1 MTAHAERPSAAYADR
16 CAVVGIGATDFSR
29 ESGRS
34 ELTLAVQAA
43 TAAAADAGL
52 ALDDIDGIVCCTSDN
67 VSEITL
73 AHALGISDLSYW
85 GQVGPGGVAPPAMV
99 GQAVAAVTAG
109 LAETVLVFRSLNGR
123 SGRRLGRGTKGAT
136 QSVVGGNSSFDELF
150 VPFGLTTAGQ
160 FFAML
165 ARRFMHDTGVTHE
178 DLSRIAVACR
188 AYAQENHRAQ
198 MHGRELTLEQA
209 MDARMIS
216 DPLRLNDFCLETDG
230 AAAVIVT
237 TTERARDLA
246 QKPAVVR
253 AVAQSTGEQ
262 GQHGMMFGGLHRPD
276 ITRLSSRELAAKLY
290 RRAGIS
296 PQKVDVAQFYDCFTI
311 TVALQLADYGL
322 CAPGQEHDFLSSGG
336 IDHGTGFPINTAG
349 GHLSEGYIHG
359 LNHVLEGVRQ
369 IRGTSTHQVEG
380 AEVSLVTGAP
390 PPGGSALLLVPDA

>member
-1 MTAHAERPSAAYADR
+1 MSAFVDR

-43 TAAAADAGL
+43 QAAAADAGI
-52 ALDDIDGIVCCTSDN
+52 ALSDIDGIVCCTSDN

-73 AHALGISDLSYW
+73 AHALGISDLSFW

-99 GQAVAAVTAG
+99 GQAVAAVTSG
-109 LAETVLVFRSLNGR
+109 MAETVLVFRSLNGR
-123 SGRRLGRGTKGAT
+123 SGRRLGKGTKGAT
-136 QSVVGGNSSFDELF
+136 QAVVGGNSSFDELF
-150 VPFGLTTAGQ
+150 VPFGLSTAGQ
-160 FFAML
+160 FFALL
-165 ARRFMHDTGVTHE
+165 ARRFMKDTGVTHE

-188 AYAQENHRAQ
+188 AYANENPNAQ
-198 MHGRELTLEQA
+198 MYGRELTLEQA
-209 MDARMIS
+209 GQARMIS

-237 TTERARDLA
+237 SVERARDLA
-246 QKPAVVR
+246 QKPAVIR
-253 AVAQSTGEQ
+253 SVAQSTGAH
-262 GQHGMMFGGLHRPD
+262 GQYGMMFGGLHRSD
-276 ITRLSSRELAAKLY
+276 ITHLSSRELATKLY
-290 RRAGIS
+290 RRGGIT
-296 PQKVDVAQFYDCFTI
+296 PDQVDVAQFYDCFTI
-311 TVALQLADYGL
+311 TLALQLSDYGL
-322 CAPGQEHDFLSSGG
+322 CAPEDVHEFLSSGG

-369 IRGTSTHQVEG
+369 IRGTSTHQVPG

-390 PPGGSALLLVPDA
+390 PPGGSALLFVPDA